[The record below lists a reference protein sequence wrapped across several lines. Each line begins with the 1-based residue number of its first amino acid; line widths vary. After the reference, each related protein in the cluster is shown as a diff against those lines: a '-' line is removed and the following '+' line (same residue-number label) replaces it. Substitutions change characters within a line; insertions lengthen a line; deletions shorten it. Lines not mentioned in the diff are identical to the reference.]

1 MEKKITM
8 IKNMWAGL
16 LFLAGLL
23 TACTD
28 SSVDDLKG
36 VYPVP
41 TVYELNTVT
50 DKGVTKTEEKNVFN
64 VELSDSAGNALH
76 VAFVGSKYFLESNDY
91 TPGDTASLTA
101 GTYLKSQSYLQTSE
115 GQTAISSGTISVVKS
130 GDDYQFSG
138 VVWADDGSIAKF
150 TSQGTLAYVRT
161 PTKLTGVAKAKI
173 SAIENTDLFTVE
185 LVLTGSG
192 VTSQLVKGEPVYSGS
207 GDMASL
213 YFVTSERDLTAGVY
227 QPATGPLID
236 SQATVQAGTFYKGS
250 LYNYDLFG
258 TIIPLNIYSCWNS
271 IVDGNAV
278 FDSYIDGGSISVEKS
293 DDNYTVTIDYG
304 DIYAQYSGAITF
316 DGATVTPT
324 ESYTYTDTQE
334 EKGDCLQHTLT
345 IANGTGTVAQFVII
359 TDKNASNLSGTYT
372 VSASPEKSGDMAGGM
387 ELMGFPLGSYFVE
400 NGKNYYLT
408 GGSLLII
415 DNNGTLS
422 LIAGDLTSADNA
434 GNSGS
439 TTSLTFAGVSKN

>member
-1 MEKKITM
+1 MEKKTTM
-8 IKNMWAGL
+8 KHIWTSL
-16 LFLAGLL
+16 LLMAGLL

-36 VYPVP
+36 VYPAP
-41 TVYELNTVT
+41 SVYELNTVT
-50 DKGVTKTEEKNVFN
+50 DEGVTKTEGKNIFS
-64 VELSDSAGNALH
+64 VELSDSEGNMLH

-91 TPGDTASLTA
+91 TPGDTADLTV
-101 GTYLKSQSYLQTSE
+101 GTYIKKESYLQTSE
-115 GQTAISSGTISVVKS
+115 GQSAISTGTISVTKS

-138 VVWADDGSIAKF
+138 VVWAEDGSIAKF

-192 VTSQLVKGEPVYSGS
+192 VTSQLVNGEPVYSGS

-213 YFVTSERDLTAGVY
+213 YFVTSERDLTAGTY

-236 SQATVQAGTFYKGS
+236 PQATAQAGTFYKGG

-278 FDSYIDGGSISVEKS
+278 FGSYIDGGSISVEKS

-304 DIYAQYSGAITF
+304 ELYAQYSGPITF
-316 DGATVTPT
+316 DGATVAPT
-324 ESYTYTDTQE
+324 DSYSYTDAQE
-334 EKGDCLQHTLT
+334 EKGDYLQHTLT
-345 IANGTGTVAQFVII
+345 VTNGTGTVAQFVIF
-359 TDKNASNLSGTYT
+359 TDKNAANLSGTYT
-372 VSASPEKSGDMAGGM
+372 VTASPEKTGDMSGGM

-422 LIAGDLTSADNA
+422 LIAGDLTSVDNS
-434 GNSGS
+434 GNSG
-439 TTSLTFAGVSKN
+439 TTASLTFADVSKN